1 MSDVLGLTVNPW
13 IKFSVVHPVY
23 AIAFPDCGAII
34 ESIESIITICTM
46 KKTITALFLLSALAL
61 AGCGQT
67 GPLYPP
73 DRAQPSEQN
82 Q

>member
-1 MSDVLGLTVNPW
+1 MKT
-13 IKFSVVHPVY
+13 
-23 AIAFPDCGAII
+23 AI
-34 ESIESIITICTM
+34 TT
-46 KKTITALFLLSALAL
+46 LFLFSALAL